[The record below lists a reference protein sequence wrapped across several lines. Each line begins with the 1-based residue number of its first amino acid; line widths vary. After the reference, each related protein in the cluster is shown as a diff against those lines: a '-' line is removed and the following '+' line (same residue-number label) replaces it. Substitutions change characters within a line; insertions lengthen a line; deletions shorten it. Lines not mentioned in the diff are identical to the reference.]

1 MRAPLLTLVLAL
13 ASAAG
18 TPFAHADAQRGET
31 LFRQNCAICH
41 GSPSAQG
48 GDAIAAGANRPDVI
62 AAAFRSNAQMNVF
75 ASILSTRDIADLA
88 EYIARR
94 YRVPGPAPLPPE
106 TLAVVEYYNAGLDHY
121 FITAIPG
128 EIAALDTGT
137 VVRGWARTGLGFL
150 AWPTVQGGLPGAT
163 PVCRFYLPPA
173 SGDSHFYSASP
184 SECGVVAERFPQF
197 VAEGT
202 EVMAVSGA
210 DPVNGSCPA
219 GSQPVFRL
227 WNQRSD
233 SNHRYTTD
241 RDVRAAM
248 VGRGYFSEGYGPEGV
263 AFCAPGP

>member
-1 MRAPLLTLVLAL
+1 M
-13 ASAAG
+13 
-18 TPFAHADAQRGET
+18 
-31 LFRQNCAICH
+31 
-41 GSPSAQG
+41 
-48 GDAIAAGANRPDVI
+48 
-62 AAAFRSNAQMNVF
+62 
-75 ASILSTRDIADLA
+75 
-88 EYIARR
+88 
-94 YRVPGPAPLPPE
+94 
-106 TLAVVEYYNAGLDHY
+106 
-121 FITAIPG
+121 
-128 EIAALDTGT
+128 
-137 VVRGWARTGLGFL
+137 RGWARTGLGF
-150 AWPTVQGGLPGAT
+150 AVWPTVQGGLPGAT

-202 EVMAVSGA
+202 EVMAVFGA

-227 WNQRSD
+227 WNQRAD

-263 AFCAPGP
+263 AFCAPGPVVSGRTLSSTGRRGGAFLPTSGGRGCTAAHDIRI